1 MTPLRFHPE
10 ADAEMMEAAV
20 FYENQQQDLGKR
32 FLSTVQ
38 NSLILIQINPDLY
51 PSIHNDVKR
60 CITKSF
66 PFYGFILARLRFDPD
81 ARWFDPDARSDA
93 RSNRPKLRSRL
104 DS

>member
-10 ADAEMMEAAV
+10 ADAEMMKAAV

-38 NSLILIQINPDLY
+38 NSLNLIQINPDLY
-51 PSIHNDVKR
+51 PVIHNDVKQ

-66 PFYGFILARLRFDPD
+66 PFNVLYRITSTQIVVVAIMHQSRDPD
-81 ARWFDPDARSDA
+81 YWKHR
-93 RSNRPKLRSRL
+93 
-104 DS
+104 